1 MQSTEGVEF
10 KAHRCVL
17 AESCDYFEALFSSK
31 MRDDADAAVATV
43 DIPGPIFS
51 SVLDFFYNGTC
62 DVEASALPS
71 LLEAGARLQ
80 AALLQESV
88 AWNIERKGRQ
98 AGNALPV
105 WAIGDRLSIST
116 LVGAAK
122 KATADG
128 FETLSTSCSWRRT
141 MPCYCICCS
150 RTCSVFTARM

>member
-17 AESCDYFEALFSSK
+17 AASFDYFEALFSSK

-62 DVEASALPS
+62 SVEASALPS

-116 LVGAAK
+116 LVAAAK

-128 FETLSTSCSWRRT
+128 FETLSTSDSL
-141 MPCYCICCS
+141 
-150 RTCSVFTARM
+150 